1 MKEDLSTI
9 ITFKVNDANFAFDA
23 LKVRH
28 ILELVKLTLIPNT
41 PNFIAGVFNLHGTI
55 VPVADLR
62 ALLGVEV
69 KNNTQDTSII
79 VISPNGL
86 TDSYLGLIVDMV
98 LEVDAINAAN
108 ITPSIIEG
116 SIGLVNTFIG
126 TIIINKE
133 FVNII
138 DLDGLISI
146 VEEAKY

>member
-9 ITFKVNDANFAFDA
+9 ITFKVNDASFAFDA

-28 ILELVKLTLIPNT
+28 ILELVKLTHIPNA
-41 PNFIAGVFNLHGTI
+41 PSFIAGVFNLHGTI
-55 VPVADLR
+55 VPIADLR
-62 ALLGVEV
+62 LLLGVESQQ
-69 KNNTQDTSII
+69 NTQDTSII
-79 VISPNGL
+79 VISPNGM

-98 LEVDAINAAN
+98 KEVDTISAN
-108 ITPSIIEG
+108 NIKPSIIEG

-126 TIIINKE
+126 TVNIGNE
-133 FVNII
+133 FVNLI